1 MTHPQYGTVQ
11 FREQLEPDAY
21 ATAGAAVRQ
30 IKAAQHEWPR
40 ICKKLQKPAPVFIDV
55 NADRQSIKV
64 NATVAEVYRHCLRFE
79 QFPRFITS
87 ITKIERID
95 DTRFSCTALIN
106 GQEVKS
112 LVTITMR
119 VPDRRIAWQD
129 VSDNFRVGVVS
140 FDPLDGGT
148 TRATLKVR
156 SIIEPVMLTRAL
168 RNYLGN
174 FKRFVEQETAA

>member
-1 MTHPQYGTVQ
+1 MAHPYYGTVQ

-55 NADRQSIKV
+55 NADCQSIVV
-64 NATVAEVYRHCLRFE
+64 NAPVAEVYRRCLRFE
-79 QFPRFITS
+79 ELPRFISS

-95 DTRFSCTALIN
+95 DTRFSCAALIN

-148 TRATLKVR
+148 TRATVKVR

-168 RNYLGN
+168 RNCLGN
-174 FKRFVEQETAA
+174 FKRFVEQQAAT

>member
-1 MTHPQYGTVQ
+1 VAHPQHEAVQ
-11 FREQLEPDAY
+11 FWGQLEPGAS
-21 ATAGAAVRQ
+21 ATASAGVRQ
-30 IKAAQHEWPR
+30 AKAAPHELPR

-55 NADRQSIKV
+55 NADCQSIIV

-95 DTRFSCTALIN
+95 DTRFSCTALMN

-148 TRATLKVR
+148 TRATVKVR

-168 RNYLGN
+168 RNCLGN
-174 FKRFVEQETAA
+174 FKRFVEQQAAT